1 MNIENK
7 TTDYPLFEIDKDKV
21 RFHYDVSD
29 PQADHSFWT
38 KAVDDAN
45 YNRNKKLY
53 GESNG
58 DLKTI
63 GITLVRTVLDYYR
76 PESSWFDWDT
86 MLWIRVDDSGNKH
99 YFLEEHYMSPWD
111 DMPVY
116 TGGEISEEL
125 CKEYMKK
132 INNHNY
138 D

>member
-38 KAVDDAN
+38 NAVDDAN

-63 GITLVRTVLDYYR
+63 GITPVRTVLDYYR

-116 TGGEISEEL
+116 TGGEISEQL
-125 CKEYMKK
+125 FKEYMKK
-132 INNHNY
+132 INNSDY
-138 D
+138 Y